1 MSTAITTTKGMSED
15 LQSPSTTATRYQD
28 LKKRKEALEKKL
40 NEKYEQ
46 LHQLC
51 QKVRRLFRDEQLRNC
66 PGCSITT
73 DFVCFYF

>member
-15 LQSPSTTATRYQD
+15 LQNQSTRYQD
-28 LKKRKEALEKKL
+28 LKKRKDALEKRL

-51 QKVRRLFRDEQLRNC
+51 QKVSFRDEQLHNSAEI
-66 PGCSITT
+66 P
-73 DFVCFYF
+73 